1 MNILMAILKKGGNRQ
16 KYKRLANPFIQY
28 LGSTL
33 RLAFCV
39 ARRVPNTKWCS
50 ENYVAFAR
58 LTPFMFGIYFT
69 EYDASTS
76 FMSSGSG
83 SILLQRLVNV
93 YNVLISTLMR
103 PNQTDVSKDVIDNLV
118 KIYLSCLNDLD
129 NAIGQK
135 VDENIGLWSKKNP
148 ISLLNL
154 GKQIEDK
161 GPVRFYWDGRNEG
174 KIPECKSDLSKMRM
188 SLSFFQTKLARIRR
202 RVSLRNIQRHFDDN
216 STGIDGEPFYVAD
229 DDDDDDDTT
238 SSDDDDEGDD
248 MAVDHDYNTN
258 ADAEIDGAD
267 GEDELEEEDGDDTHR
282 RGRGEWYRGCYR
294 YKDLE
299 HLQSAFT
306 RGEFVSCYLQK
317 NGRLLAYVNS
327 GHTNKDEARICELIM
342 EDDVQKCCGSS
353 FFRFTVSGTVETITL
368 EESKKQIL
376 RYCLLLPLH
385 GTATFGGRFAA
396 ITDEWEV
403 LLNGLTISYPTIDES
418 LFNFQPAQLQQQQPT
433 DEHAR
438 NTRRRT
444 S

>member
-103 PNQTDVSKDVIDNLV
+103 PNQTNVSKDVIDNLV

-148 ISLLNL
+148 ISLLNH
-154 GKQIEDK
+154 
-161 GPVRFYWDGRNEG
+161 
-174 KIPECKSDLSKMRM
+174 S
-188 SLSFFQTKLARIRR
+188 
-202 RVSLRNIQRHFDDN
+202 
-216 STGIDGEPFYVAD
+216 
-229 DDDDDDDTT
+229 DTT
-238 SSDDDDEGDD
+238 
-248 MAVDHDYNTN
+248 
-258 ADAEIDGAD
+258 
-267 GEDELEEEDGDDTHR
+267 
-282 RGRGEWYRGCYR
+282 
-294 YKDLE
+294 
-299 HLQSAFT
+299 
-306 RGEFVSCYLQK
+306 
-317 NGRLLAYVNS
+317 
-327 GHTNKDEARICELIM
+327 
-342 EDDVQKCCGSS
+342 
-353 FFRFTVSGTVETITL
+353 
-368 EESKKQIL
+368 ES
-376 RYCLLLPLH
+376 
-385 GTATFGGRFAA
+385 
-396 ITDEWEV
+396 
-403 LLNGLTISYPTIDES
+403 
-418 LFNFQPAQLQQQQPT
+418 
-433 DEHAR
+433 
-438 NTRRRT
+438 
-444 S
+444 